1 MEDTLEY
8 IKCPAC
14 GKEMQK
20 VFMPSAG
27 VNLDVCLDGCGGI
40 FFDGRE
46 LKKFDEQSESIED
59 LKKELEGKTFEK
71 VDESQTRVC
80 PLCGNNMVKNNVSIK
95 KEITIDECYNCGAKF
110 FDNGEL
116 IKMREQYPTE
126 KDRQQAFL
134 SGTYR
139 EIGSQID
146 ALEFQYDMNYAKRS
160 KFLKALDKIFFGM

>member
-20 VFMPSAG
+20 VLMPDAG

-40 FFDGRE
+40 FSVAKANGV
-46 LKKFDEQSESIED
+46 SVED
-59 LKKELEGKTFEK
+59 LKKAIEGKTFEK
-71 VDESQTRVC
+71 VDESLTRVC
-80 PLCGNNMVKNNVSIK
+80 PVCGNNMVKNNVSIK

-116 IKMREQYPTE
+116 TKMREQYSTE
-126 KDRQQAFL
+126 EDRRQAFI
-134 SGTYR
+134 SATYR
-139 EIGSQID
+139 DIGSQID
-146 ALEFQYDMNYAKRS
+146 AMEFQNNMNYAKRS
-160 KFLKALDKIFFGM
+160 KFLKALDKIFLGK

>member
-1 MEDTLEY
+1 
-8 IKCPAC
+8 
-14 GKEMQK
+14 
-20 VFMPSAG
+20 
-27 VNLDVCLDGCGGI
+27 
-40 FFDGRE
+40 
-46 LKKFDEQSESIED
+46 
-59 LKKELEGKTFEK
+59 
-71 VDESQTRVC
+71 
-80 PLCGNNMVKNNVSIK
+80 MVKNNVSIK

-146 ALEFQYDMNYAKRS
+146 ALEFQNDMNNAKRS